1 MSTRALVAVATAL
14 ITAGLA
20 FGASAAPTPRAER
33 PAPAQAV
40 VEGQV
45 VDWSAAARS
54 LTIADPRVVGGSR
67 RVQRMLRPLDEVRVA
82 IGPRTRIVAEGDD
95 GVRARIR
102 AGALFAELDE
112 SAEVL
117 SVTVGATVAPR
128 TGRRAGA
135 GPRVTATRIV
145 LQLPAPGDGDGDLG
159 DEDPGEGDGDG
170 EPDPGEPPTDDGPP
184 ADPADG

>member
-14 ITAGLA
+14 ITVGLT
-20 FGASAAPTPRAER
+20 FGASAAPKPRAER
-33 PAPAQAV
+33 PAPAQAI

-82 IGPRTRIVAEGDD
+82 IGPRTRIVAEDAD
-95 GVRARIR
+95 GLRARIG
-102 AGALFAELDE
+102 AGELFAELDE

-117 SVTVGATVAPR
+117 SVTVGATVTTR

-135 GPRVTATRIV
+135 GPRVTAKRIV
-145 LQLPAPGDGDGDLG
+145 LHLPAPEDGEADLG
-159 DEDPGEGDGDG
+159 DEEPGEGDGDG
-170 EPDPGEPPTDDGPP
+170 GVDPGDPAPDDGPP
-184 ADPADG
+184 ADPGDE

>member
-14 ITAGLA
+14 IAAGLT

-33 PAPAQAV
+33 PAPAQV
-40 VEGQV
+40 IVEGQV
-45 VDWSAAARS
+45 VDWSAGGRW

-67 RVQRMLRPLDEVRVA
+67 RAHRVLRPHDEVRVA
-82 IGPRTRIVAEGDD
+82 IGPRTRIAVEDDD
-95 GVRARIR
+95 GVRARIG
-102 AGALFAELDE
+102 AGSLVAVLDE

-135 GPRVTATRIV
+135 GPRVTAKRIV
-145 LQLPAPGDGDGDLG
+145 LHLPAPGDGDADLG
-159 DEDPGEGDGDG
+159 EEESAGGDG
-170 EPDPGEPPTDDGPP
+170 ETDPGDPPIDDGPP
-184 ADPADG
+184 VDPGDE